1 MKIVKYLN
9 FVMDK
14 IQLVIYIDFE
24 KIFEETST

>member
-1 MKIVKYLN
+1 MKIVRYLN